1 MQDCYNLHVY
11 IIKYTRQFTFCRLIL
26 VHLSSSVILLCSE
39 EYYSGGY
46 YASPEDAYT
55 YTAHAQHVLSSSPTA
70 HAPHGLSSS
79 AHAPHGLSSSA
90 HSQHVL
96 SSSPTAHALHALS
109 SSAHAQH
116 LLSSSPYHN
125 GEDMRAS
132 ASQMYRNEGAHQKC
146 GFSVLVQNKNH
157 QLRIR
162 VTFMF
167 GYKYDLPLMLIQIR
181 RCDKAVMFFKTF
193 LTMNR
198 LPLIIYR

>member
-1 MQDCYNLHVY
+1 MDLWIRTKMSWIRNTARH
-11 IIKYTRQFTFCRLIL
+11 FTFCRPIS
-26 VHLSSSVILLCSE
+26 VPSSSYVILLCSE

-79 AHAPHGLSSSA
+79 AHA
-90 HSQHVL
+90 QHVL
-96 SSSPTAHALHALS
+96 SSSPTAHAPHGLS

-116 LLSSSPYHN
+116 LLSSSSPYHN

-132 ASQMYRNEGAHQKC
+132 ASQLYRNEGEQQNC

-157 QLRIR
+157 RLRIR

-167 GYKYDLPLMLIQIR
+167 GYRYDLPLMLIHIR

-198 LPLIIYR
+198 LPLIIYSKVGFF